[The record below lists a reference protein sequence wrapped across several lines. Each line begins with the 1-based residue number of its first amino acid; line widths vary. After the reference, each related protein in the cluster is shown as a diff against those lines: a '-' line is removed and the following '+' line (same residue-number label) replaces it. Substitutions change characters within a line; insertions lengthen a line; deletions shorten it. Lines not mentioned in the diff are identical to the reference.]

1 MKRWKFLS
9 TETEDLSLTKI
20 WKRILNQKWLT
31 MNNKNLYRSKGIH
44 TPLDFQQVSKVPLLP
59 ESSLAWE
66 NSMKGKL
73 TNQSNF
79 SWHDL
84 FHNHRV
90 PLPRQHPSLSRMYLI
105 LTLSLYDT
113 SMLRDMLEQR
123 SLELSKLPFLRCRMV
138 PVETWRS
145 AAEVERLTAMVTASN
160 K

>member
-9 TETEDLSLTKI
+9 IEAEDLSQTKM

-31 MNNKNLYRSKGIH
+31 TNNKNLYRSKGIH
-44 TPLDFQQVSKVPLLP
+44 TPLDFHQVSKAPLLP
-59 ESSLAWE
+59 EGSLGCE

-84 FHNHRV
+84 FRNHCV
-90 PLPRQHPSLSRMYLI
+90 PLPRQYPSLSRMYLI

-138 PVETWRS
+138 PVETWKS
-145 AAEVERLTAMVTASN
+145 MAEVERLTTMVTAFN
-160 K
+160 R